1 MRFNVPRCF
10 KTISSTPHTL
20 HGSTAQKPVK
30 QKDPSSKCKLC
41 CLQRASGEEMR
52 RSLHLRCGG
61 QGLFSSTFR
70 STGACWSLFTS
81 NCDLVLKRN
90 LHSPPSSTYD
100 PVVEAAKNVQDSE
113 LYTPEML
120 EAEKK
125 RNSPDLLLPGQK
137 GYNKYVDRWT
147 DPNNPPWKVRVIT
160 KN

>member
-1 MRFNVPRCF
+1 
-10 KTISSTPHTL
+10 
-20 HGSTAQKPVK
+20 
-30 QKDPSSKCKLC
+30 
-41 CLQRASGEEMR
+41 
-52 RSLHLRCGG
+52 
-61 QGLFSSTFR
+61 
-70 STGACWSLFTS
+70 
-81 NCDLVLKRN
+81 
-90 LHSPPSSTYD
+90 
-100 PVVEAAKNVQDSE
+100 VEAAKNVQDSE